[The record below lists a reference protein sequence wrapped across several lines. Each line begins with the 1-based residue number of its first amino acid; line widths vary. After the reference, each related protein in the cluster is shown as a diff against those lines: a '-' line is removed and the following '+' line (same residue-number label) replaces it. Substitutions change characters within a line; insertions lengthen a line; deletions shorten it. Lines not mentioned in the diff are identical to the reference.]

1 MEINLEC
8 WILIGYI
15 IFQLIVWY
23 IAIVL
28 ELGERTRNGRQFDYS
43 LIPAFGILGFP
54 IINIIFIIWFT
65 MTEDA
70 YQARKD
76 FKLGFEIHK
85 DIYHYITLALPVIA
99 LLTLFF
105 VEI

>member
-8 WILIGYI
+8 RILIGYI

-28 ELGERTRNGRQFDYS
+28 DLGERTRNGRQFDYS
-43 LIPAFGILGFP
+43 VIVALGVLGLP
-54 IINIIFIIWFT
+54 IINILFIIWFT
-65 MTEDA
+65 MTEET